1 MIDHAMTGMPLPKNA
16 DSGNSAAND
25 SIDEE
30 KYENPDKV
38 SGEWKKSKKNEPRR
52 EEFWKSSEQER
63 EIEFE
68 NTN

>member
-1 MIDHAMTGMPLPKNA
+1 MIDHAMTGMPLPKTA

-38 SGEWKKSKKNEPRR
+38 SGESELSCKQFERSSHPRPDAD
-52 EEFWKSSEQER
+52 FPSYLL
-63 EIEFE
+63 
-68 NTN
+68 